1 MNEKTIL
8 ITGGTSGIGRETAVG
23 LAKMGAHIVVTG
35 RNAQRGEVG
44 IADIKA
50 RSGSEKVDLLLADMS
65 SMGEVRRMAA
75 EFIEKYDRL
84 DVLINNVGLVA
95 TERWET
101 VDGYEAMLAVNV
113 LAPMLLTH
121 ELLPMLKQN
130 ANSRVIFVT
139 GGQLAD
145 GSVDF
150 NNLQAEKEF
159 LSLNTY
165 SHAKRVM
172 MAGVYAFAQR
182 VEGTGISI
190 NAAYPGAAGTN
201 MTADLTPESVPQ
213 PIRLVFPLFKWF
225 MSKQDP
231 ANAAV
236 SSIYLA
242 SSPEAEGVSG
252 QYYSQKASQIAWPA
266 KSGELSQRV
275 WEITMDM
282 LGIEDT
288 LTV

>member
-1 MNEKTIL
+1 
-8 ITGGTSGIGRETAVG
+8 GIGRETAVG
-23 LAKMGAHIVVTG
+23 LAKMGAHVVVTG
-35 RNAQRGEVG
+35 RNEERGEAGVS
-44 IADIKA
+44 DIKA

-65 SMGEVRRMAA
+65 SMAEVRRLAA
-75 EFIEKYDRL
+75 RFTEKYDRL

-121 ELLPMLKQN
+121 ELLPILKQN
-130 ANSRVIFVT
+130 APSRVIFVT
-139 GGQLAD
+139 GGQLTD
-145 GSVDF
+145 GSIDF
-150 NNLQAEKEF
+150 DDLQAEKSF
-159 LSLNTY
+159 LSLDTY

-182 VEGTGISI
+182 VEGTGVSI
-190 NAAYPGAAGTN
+190 NAAYPGAANTN
-201 MTADLTPESVPQ
+201 MTADLKPDSVPQ
-213 PIRLVFPLFKWF
+213 PIRLLFPLFKWF

-252 QYYSQKASQIAWPA
+252 AYYSQKAKQIAWPA
-266 KSGELSQRV
+266 KSADLSDRV
-275 WEITMDM
+275 WEVTMQMSGVETPIT
-282 LGIEDT
+282 T
-288 LTV
+288 